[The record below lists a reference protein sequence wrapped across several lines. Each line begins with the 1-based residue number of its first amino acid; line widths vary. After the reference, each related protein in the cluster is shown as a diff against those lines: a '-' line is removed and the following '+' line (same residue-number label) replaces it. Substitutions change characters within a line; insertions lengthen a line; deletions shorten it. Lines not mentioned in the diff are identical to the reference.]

1 MHRTSLSRVFAK
13 AVRWQAVATILVALL
28 AFALAGFDG
37 ALSAT
42 GGGGAV
48 MLGGYIGVLVTRGRQ
63 AVTPGAA
70 LLGVLK
76 AEGVRIAVVALVLLA
91 IFKLYEGLV
100 PLALI
105 GGLACAALISGA
117 ALKSLDE

>member
-1 MHRTSLSRVFAK
+1 MNKISISQVFAK
-13 AVRWQAVATILVALL
+13 AVRWQLMATALVAIV
-28 AFALAGFDG
+28 AFMLAGLHG
-37 ALSAT
+37 ALSAA
-42 GGGGAV
+42 GGGSAV
-48 MLGGYIGVLVTRGRQ
+48 MLGGYVGMVVTRGRQ

-76 AEGVRIAVVALVLLA
+76 AEGVRIAVVALVLLV

-117 ALKSLDE
+117 ALRALDE